1 MWPTQFSQGIS
12 PILKQISVACKAA
25 TAVVSIMRLPQEPD
39 LPAQINI
46 VPMIDVVFA
55 LLTFFIMSSL
65 VLSKSEGLPINL
77 PQASTAKGQISQ
89 QIVVTIDQSGKLF
102 INQTATNL
110 TQLGQQLQ
118 NLIKAKP
125 DKVVIIN
132 ADERVS
138 HGQVI
143 AVMDQIRQVQGAKL
157 AIATKRPKL

>member
-1 MWPTQFSQGIS
+1 MP
-12 PILKQISVACKAA
+12 VACKAA

-65 VLSKSEGLPINL
+65 VLSRSEGLPINL
-77 PQASTAKGQISQ
+77 PQASTAKGQASQ
-89 QIVVTIDQSGKLF
+89 QIVVTIDPGGQLF
-102 INQTATNL
+102 VNKTATTL
-110 TQLGQQLQ
+110 SQLVQQVQ
-118 NLIKAKP
+118 RLIQTKP

-138 HGQVI
+138 HGRVV

-157 AIATKRPKL
+157 AIATKRAPQ

>member
-1 MWPTQFSQGIS
+1 MSPTRISQKIS
-12 PILKQISVACKAA
+12 PILRQMSVAHKAA

-77 PQASTAKGQISQ
+77 PPASTAKGQTSQ
-89 QIVVTIDQSGKLF
+89 QIVVTIDPSGHLF
-102 INQTATNL
+102 INKTATSL
-110 TQLGQQLQ
+110 TQQVQS
-118 NLIKAKP
+118 LIKTKQ

>member
-1 MWPTQFSQGIS
+1 
-12 PILKQISVACKAA
+12 
-25 TAVVSIMRLPQEPD
+25 MRLPQEPD

-77 PQASTAKGQISQ
+77 PQAITAKGQTSQ
-89 QIVVTIDQSGKLF
+89 QVVVTIDPSGQLF
-102 INQTATNL
+102 INKTATTL
-110 TQLGQQLQ
+110 SQLVQQVQ
-118 NLIKAKP
+118 RLIQAKP

-138 HGQVI
+138 HGQVV

-157 AIATKRPKL
+157 AIATKRAPR

>member
-1 MWPTQFSQGIS
+1 
-12 PILKQISVACKAA
+12 
-25 TAVVSIMRLPQEPD
+25 MRLPQEPD

-77 PQASTAKGQISQ
+77 PQASTAKGQASQ
-89 QIVVTIDQSGKLF
+89 QIVVTIDPGGQLF
-102 INQTATNL
+102 INKTATTL
-110 TQLGQQLQ
+110 SQLVQQVQ
-118 NLIKAKP
+118 RLIQAKP

-138 HGQVI
+138 HGQVV
-143 AVMDQIRQVQGAKL
+143 AVMDKIRQVQGAKL